1 VSSKSLAANQLSEPV
16 YDSVR
21 VPDNGSDNELIRT
34 SNMWLEAFAIGVA
47 SAFASIVV
55 LLLIVSL
62 LLLIAGYAG
71 SRLALH

>member
-1 VSSKSLAANQLSEPV
+1 VSSKSFAVNQLSEPA

-21 VPDNGSDNELIRT
+21 VPDNRSDNELIRT
-34 SNMWLEAFAIGVA
+34 SNMWLEAFSIGVA